1 MADITRSPGSGRIF
15 IPPAALEA
23 GARTLCYEQRL
34 FWHGLTAQAQDIIR
48 GEARAAF
55 IAMIEAWE
63 GMKHDSPSGGGVS
76 QEPLQPSRI
85 ILPLPQEASD
95 EPV

>member
-23 GARTLCYEQRL
+23 GTRTLCNEQRI
-34 FWHGLTAQAQDIIR
+34 FWHGLTKQAQDIIR
-48 GEARAAF
+48 AEARAVF

-63 GMKHDSPSGGGVS
+63 GVS
-76 QEPLQPSRI
+76 QLDENDSASIREMAAL
-85 ILPLPQEASD
+85 ILPLPAEASAALKGST
-95 EPV
+95 

>member
-1 MADITRSPGSGRIF
+1 MVSSSSVGSMNIT

-23 GARTLCYEQRL
+23 GARTLCNEQRL
-34 FWHGLTAQAQDIIR
+34 FWHGLRSEAQDIIR
-48 GEARAAF
+48 REARAVF
-55 IAMIEAWE
+55 IAMLEAWE

-85 ILPLPQEASD
+85 ILPLPAEASD
-95 EPV
+95 E